1 MTDFTGFRPAA
12 FRFFRGLARNNSK
25 PWFEKNRAI
34 YEVEVRDQMR
44 ALVEEMDVRLAAFA
58 PEITGDPKRAMFRI
72 HRDIRFSKD
81 KSPYKT
87 NAGCWFRHRDASRKV
102 GHDSE
107 GGSAGFYFHFQPGA
121 CFSAGGLWMPPR
133 GSLQRIRDA
142 IDDAPTGLAAIE
154 KAAPFRKR
162 FERIDTEAS
171 LTRVPRGYD
180 PEHTAAHWLKLK
192 SFTAGA
198 ELDDRTVGSK
208 RLLTALSRD
217 FERLLPLVRWLNDAL
232 GYQRARSRI

>member
-44 ALVEEMDVRLAAFA
+44 ALVEEMDVRLASFA
-58 PEITGDPKRAMFRI
+58 PEITGDPKKAMFRI

-87 NAGCWFRHRDASRKV
+87 NAGCWFRHTDASRKV
-102 GHDSE
+102 GQESE

-133 GSLQRIRDA
+133 GSLTRIRDA
-142 IDDAPTGLAAIE
+142 IADAPTELAAIE

-162 FERIDTEAS
+162 FGHIDTEAT
-171 LTRVPRGYD
+171 LVRVPRGYD
-180 PEHTAAHWLKLK
+180 PEHPAGHWLKLK

-198 ELDDRTVGSK
+198 PIDDKIVGSK
-208 RLLTALSRD
+208 RLLTHLSKD
-217 FERLLPLVRWLNDAL
+217 FERLLPLVRWLNSAL
-232 GYQRARSRI
+232 GYKRARSRY